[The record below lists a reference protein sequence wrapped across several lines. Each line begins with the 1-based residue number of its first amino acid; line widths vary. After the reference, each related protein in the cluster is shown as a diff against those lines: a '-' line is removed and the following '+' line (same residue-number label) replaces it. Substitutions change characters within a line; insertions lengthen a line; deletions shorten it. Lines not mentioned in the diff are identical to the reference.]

1 MLCAKQKHMCMRE
14 QSVQS
19 HVQKDGQR
27 LRTQILVYPLVGL
40 YAKCS
45 GPLYWKARVHVEFLL
60 HRLEWICRTKSIYLY
75 HCASEM

>member
-1 MLCAKQKHMCMRE
+1 MCEEEHMCMRE

-27 LRTQILVYPLVGL
+27 LRIQILMYPLVGL

-45 GPLYWKARVHVEFLL
+45 GPLYWEGPSA
-60 HRLEWICRTKSIYLY
+60 C
-75 HCASEM
+75 